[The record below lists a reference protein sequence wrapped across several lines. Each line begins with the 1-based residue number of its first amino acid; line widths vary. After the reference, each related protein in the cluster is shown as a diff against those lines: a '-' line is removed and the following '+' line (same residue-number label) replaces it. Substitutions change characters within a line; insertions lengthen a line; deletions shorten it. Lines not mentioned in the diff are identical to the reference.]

1 MKALLSTILVQS
13 NLLMEVVVTARVRF
27 FLFNTKYTNAWTT
40 LRVKSSTFLQ
50 QTFSTAFGSVKYE
63 LFN

>member
-1 MKALLSTILVQS
+1 
-13 NLLMEVVVTARVRF
+13 MEVVVTARVRF